1 MPCRGTVVKKRRYK
15 MKKRL
20 ISAVLSAV
28 MLFDVSAFAA
38 SEFSPA
44 IGFAEQ
50 LETEDGITYPEAVP
64 DELLSDTEKV
74 CYSDEEIYGTDEKSF
89 EDYYIT
95 YFQIITGNETE
106 IAKLDTYYAE
116 NISET
121 DTTAEDILGKVF
133 TAEEAA
139 APTAESEGLEIYK
152 LLVCILTDD
161 RVSDAEI

>member
-106 IAKLDTYYAE
+106 IAKLDTYYSE

-121 DTTAEDILGKVF
+121 DTTAEDILGKVLR
-133 TAEEAA
+133 
-139 APTAESEGLEIYK
+139 PRRLRRLQQSLRGLKYISCLY
-152 LLVCILTDD
+152 
-161 RVSDAEI
+161 AY